1 MKKLSCIVAVL
12 ILLSLFT
19 VNCFADEVV
28 YTESKDVY
36 GTFIPASII
45 DAEFPDNVFVGK
57 EDGDYYDVITDKN
70 VNVSII
76 NPYDEGIAGFAVMPI
91 TDKESDTYK
100 FIAGKL
106 PEDTAT
112 AAPFY
117 MFYIGADGKA
127 IDLYDGTLVNISGLE
142 SQYVVGVSPNGKI
155 TTPTYTYEDG
165 TISFRADGSKYYVL
179 CERKVVTPAPTPTP
193 EQKPES
199 VVPNTGD
206 NQNINVWF
214 MTLTISAALIALV
227 TVIKRKEA

>member
-19 VNCFADEVV
+19 ANCFATEPIITDSKSV
-28 YTESKDVY
+28 YVEY
-36 GTFIPASII
+36 IPG
-45 DAEFPDNVFVGK
+45 EFPEGVFPGK

-142 SQYVVGVSPNGKI
+142 SQYVVGVSTNGKI

-165 TISFRADGSKYYVL
+165 TISFRANGSKYYVL
-179 CERKVVTPAPTPTP
+179 CERKVVTPAPTPTPEQKP